1 MASSERP
8 LTKRRVVIKHSSVLG
23 LSGGK
28 SMGQVLPESL
38 LEKKMLDGAS
48 TDVDIGAS
56 ADFSAGGG
64 HAGEAVKDVG
74 GENVA
79 RKIKEDAR
87 EKVKLGK
94 GRYMRRLDLNP
105 LRVEETF
112 VPKWGLK
119 EGPRLIYPLVF
130 TNWLMNI
137 PPPTEMSS
145 IQHFDSDVLHDDIAT
160 TLTTLVERKSLKL
173 ERAKLE
179 AEAGVASLLQQ
190 ERDDYNELVKVKGDL
205 IKESDVRVTDLSKK
219 QGNIKGKINQIK
231 QLRADLDMR
240 SQELSGQIVELEEDR
255 ERALVLLRV
264 RAVSAVLCVGTLHR
278 VSVAQRTLSGR
289 RGSAQLKNGRRRGST
304 RLKNGGHGGSAR
316 LKNGGRRGR
325 ILEDLA
331 VGYVYNL
338 DMLFSTHRFSHL
350 PFISKIVTFPE
361 IRPLVSDEICTV
373 GSLDVGEH
381 FHRRKLRSE
390 VWKYDFTSDQF
401 VTVFLS
407 KTGKLIVLHVGQ
419 DEDVGMVD
427 DDDDDED
434 KPVTM
439 LVIVNGVGFPKLRA
453 GSISW
458 QGEGLPSCRKID
470 RSEAD
475 RAKHWLPLLAT
486 RSGYLGCT
494 KALDSGCD
502 SMIIITVVW
511 IDLETSSGNPKGLGM
526 SIGREQAVFKKND
539 SNQDG
544 TNDESGCL
552 RLRVDTK
559 TSTRRKCEGRLLT
572 RTAKEGGK
580 TTAIAT
586 QDSPSEGAKGRAY
599 SSLNLYIVSS
609 KVQQNPPSTS
619 AKVRSAERDA
629 ELQRKIIVMI
639 KSMMLEIIT
648 GVAKDVNDHL
658 KAVANA
664 LRWIKEMETTRDVSG
679 CNE

>member
-1 MASSERP
+1 MEIPSVRICIDNKGVQLEATQNLARFSPSAKSSIALP
-8 LTKRRVVIKHSSVLG
+8 WKRVKFKQGLNQVEVFETLKEKLSSTHVLA
-23 LSGGK
+23 
-28 SMGQVLPESL
+28 LPE
-38 LEKKMLDGAS
+38 
-48 TDVDIGAS
+48 
-56 ADFSAGGG
+56 
-64 HAGEAVKDVG
+64 
-74 GENVA
+74 
-79 RKIKEDAR
+79 
-87 EKVKLGK
+87 
-94 GRYMRRLDLNP
+94 
-105 LRVEETF
+105 
-112 VPKWGLK
+112 
-119 EGPRLIYPLVF
+119 
-130 TNWLMNI
+130 
-137 PPPTEMSS
+137 
-145 IQHFDSDVLHDDIAT
+145 
-160 TLTTLVERKSLKL
+160 
-173 ERAKLE
+173 
-179 AEAGVASLLQQ
+179 GVA
-190 ERDDYNELVKVKGDL
+190 K
-205 IKESDVRVTDLSKK
+205 
-219 QGNIKGKINQIK
+219 
-231 QLRADLDMR
+231 
-240 SQELSGQIVELEEDR
+240 R

-361 IRPLVSDEICTV
+361 IRPLVSDEIWTV

-475 RAKHWLPLLAT
+475 RAKH
-486 RSGYLGCT
+486 CQ
-494 KALDSGCD
+494 
-502 SMIIITVVW
+502 
-511 IDLETSSGNPKGLGM
+511 SS
-526 SIGREQAVFKKND
+526 
-539 SNQDG
+539 
-544 TNDESGCL
+544 
-552 RLRVDTK
+552 
-559 TSTRRKCEGRLLT
+559 
-572 RTAKEGGK
+572 
-580 TTAIAT
+580 
-586 QDSPSEGAKGRAY
+586 
-599 SSLNLYIVSS
+599 
-609 KVQQNPPSTS
+609 
-619 AKVRSAERDA
+619 
-629 ELQRKIIVMI
+629 
-639 KSMMLEIIT
+639 
-648 GVAKDVNDHL
+648 
-658 KAVANA
+658 
-664 LRWIKEMETTRDVSG
+664 
-679 CNE
+679 